1 MTTANAV
8 RETDRHVAALEA
20 RTLRDRIHAC
30 VPVTGQAFAK
40 LLSLL
45 STEVSDEIPTACVT
59 TGARSSMLVN
69 PGFVARHCRTDEH
82 LSMLVLHEL
91 YHVLLGHTRLYPRAT
106 PAQNWAFDCLINAQ
120 LCRLF
125 PSARYTTFFTQFTQ
139 QASGPVV
146 LLAPPP
152 GWDPDPHR
160 PRETR
165 AQPHACYGEGSAAL
179 LLEET
184 HWRLYSDESV
194 TTEEL
199 YRGLERGPSG
209 NELDEMPLL
218 GNHDPTATDPDATL
232 LHPDLLREIRD
243 IVARWPMIELRS
255 GRDQGAEMRRDRIA
269 LAACRSRATSVLRRA
284 IAQAA
289 SRSGRGL
296 AQRTAAATVPTL
308 SPFDRG
314 HDRRAAVQRVL
325 GVEPLLWADE
335 SSAVQRS
342 PVERVRVY
350 LDLSGSMGGVLPALY
365 AALVGCLDLVEPV
378 VWGFSTGIAPL
389 THAQLRAGVRLSTG
403 GTDINAVTDHRL
415 DAGVRHALVV
425 TDGWMGRVLDEHS
438 REFAK
443 RGVRLVA
450 VITDRGDAS
459 FAEQIAAPVHR
470 LPPLDVGNV

>member
-1 MTTANAV
+1 MTSVHAV
-8 RETDRHVAALEA
+8 HDTERHASELQA
-20 RTLRDRIHAC
+20 RALRDRIHAC

-45 STEVSDEIPTACVT
+45 SIEVSDEIPTASVT

-69 PGFVARHCRTDEH
+69 PEFVARHCRTDEH

-160 PRETR
+160 PHETR
-165 AQPHACYGEGSAAL
+165 AQQLVCYGEGSAAL

-199 YRGLERGPSG
+199 YRWLERAAVAG
-209 NELDEMPLL
+209 ELENAPLL
-218 GNHDPTATDPDATL
+218 GNHDPTGTDVDATL
-232 LHPDLLREIRD
+232 LHPDALREIRD

-255 GRDQGAEMRRDRIA
+255 GRDQGGEMRRDRIT
-269 LAACRSRATSVLRRA
+269 LAERRSHATRVLRRA

-289 SRSGRGL
+289 SRSGSGL
-296 AQRTAAATVPTL
+296 AQRTAATTVPTL

-325 GVEPLLWADE
+325 GFEPLLWSDA
-335 SSAVQRS
+335 SSVVQRS
-342 PVERVRVY
+342 SVERVRVY
-350 LDLSGSMGGVLPALY
+350 LDLSGSMSGVLPALY

-378 VWGFSTGIAPL
+378 VLGFSTGIAPL

-403 GTDINAVTDHRL
+403 GTDIDAVTDHLL

-425 TDGWMGRVLDEHS
+425 TDGWVGKVPDEH
-438 REFAK
+438 RHQLAR
-443 RGVRLVA
+443 RGVKLVVA
-450 VITDRGDAS
+450 ITDRGDAS
-459 FAEQIAAPVHR
+459 FAERIGAPVHR
-470 LPPLDVGNV
+470 LPPLDA

>member
-1 MTTANAV
+1 MTAV
-8 RETDRHVAALEA
+8 HTVHDTERHAAELQA
-20 RTLRDRIHAC
+20 RALRDRIHAC

-45 STEVSDEIPTACVT
+45 SIDVSDEIPTACVT

-69 PGFVARHCRTDEH
+69 PAFVARHCRTDEH

-106 PAQNWAFDCLINAQ
+106 LAQNWAFDCLINAQ

-125 PSARYTTFFTQFTQ
+125 PSARHTTFFTQFTQ

-146 LLAPPP
+146 LLAPPS

-165 AQPHACYGEGSAAL
+165 GQPLACYGEGNAAL

-199 YRGLERGPSG
+199 YRLLERAAHETG
-209 NELDEMPLL
+209 LDQAPLL
-218 GNHDPTATDPDATL
+218 GNHDPTVADPDATL

-269 LAACRSRATSVLRRA
+269 RAERRSRATSVLRRA
-284 IAQAA
+284 IAHAA
-289 SRSGRGL
+289 SRSGSGL
-296 AQRTAAATVPTL
+296 AQRTAATAVPTL
-308 SPFDRG
+308 SPFDHG
-314 HDRRAAVQRVL
+314 HDRRGAVQRML
-325 GVEPLLWADE
+325 GFEPLLWSDE
-335 SSAVQRS
+335 SSAVQRT

-350 LDLSGSMGGVLPALY
+350 LDLSGSMSGVLPALY

-389 THAQLRAGVRLSTG
+389 THAQLRAGVRQSTG
-403 GTDINAVTDHRL
+403 GTDIDAVTDHVL
-415 DAGVRHALVV
+415 DSGVRHALVV
-425 TDGWMGRVLDEHS
+425 TDGWVGSVPDEH
-438 REFAK
+438 RRKLAK
-443 RGVRLVA
+443 RGVKLVA
-450 VITDRGDAS
+450 AITDRGDAS

-470 LPPLDVGNV
+470 LPPLDVRNV